1 MSRNRR
7 TKYISGY
14 GYVNVV
20 RGEGIGDIFTS
31 IWRGGRKLLTRI
43 PQQMIEATK
52 DASINVAT
60 KGIKAIGE
68 KAGDKIADKIV
79 AKSKAN
85 NSTAHSPSK
94 QATPEIRRQVLQE
107 LSLLPPDNIVAE
119 SSSPGIPS
127 DLYNKFYG
135 SGMKKKRL
143 TGYGIK
149 IL

>member
-1 MSRNRR
+1 MNRNRR

-20 RGEGIGDIFTS
+20 RGEGVGEIFSS

-43 PQQMIEATK
+43 PQQIVDATR
-52 DASINVAT
+52 DASITVAT

-79 AKSKAN
+79 AKSKVSKVA
-85 NSTAHSPSK
+85 TQSPSK
-94 QATPEIRRQVLQE
+94 QATPEIRKQVLQE
-107 LSLLPPDNIVAE
+107 LSLLPPENNVVDE
-119 SSSPGIPS
+119 KPTGIPAE
-127 DLYNKFYG
+127 LYTKFYG
-135 SGMKKKRL
+135 TGMKKKKL